1 MVGNSTISIKGG
13 SGSNNGGGG
22 GAGGRF
28 VMNYLKNYLAD
39 SYPAQSFD
47 WLGKLDL
54 LGGQGG
60 LQEDGSLAG

>member
-13 SGSNNGGGG
+13 FGSNNGGGG

-54 LGGQGG
+54 TGG
-60 LQEDGSLAG
+60 

>member
-1 MVGNSTISIKGG
+1 
-13 SGSNNGGGG
+13 
-22 GAGGRF
+22 
-28 VMNYLKNYLAD
+28 MNYLKNYLAD